1 MTAIVGTINRRGV
14 AFAADSAA
22 THTVSSKHK
31 ITNHANKIFELS
43 RRHPVGVCICGN
55 LDFLGMPWED
65 IFKLFRKEL
74 GKTSC
79 ANLKEYPTMFF
90 EFVKTHIMS
99 HLLEDQTTNLRV
111 IVNGFWQE
119 IIDISSKE
127 LKEASKDTSEENLFC
142 KIQEKLIYF
151 ENIYSP
157 ININKCADFEDYT
170 IEEFT
175 SYAMEIIE
183 DVLKEPLNSHLCP
196 KDFLKQFT
204 QALYNIIVSTVHVYL
219 VNSEIIFWGYGEEDL
234 FPSYFSF
241 IISSA
246 FDGRIKFTNKSA
258 YVVSNIND
266 ACVEPFA
273 QTDVANTVVRGID
286 DDLRKKFY
294 DSYKASI
301 TVFRDEI
308 ISQLDSAGAP
318 EVLKDALLKIDLENY
333 TNLYV
338 QGMDL
343 YIQDNYI
350 AKLVNTVSY
359 LSKEDLADMAESLVR
374 MTYLKRRITSEE
386 ESVGG
391 PVDVAVIT
399 KGDGFVWL
407 KRKHYFSAELNPH
420 YFERT
425 NID

>member
-43 RRHPVGVCICGN
+43 RHNHVGICICGN

-65 IFKLFRKEL
+65 IFKLFRKEI
-74 GKTSC
+74 GETSC
-79 ANLKEYPTMFF
+79 KHLNEYPPLFF
-90 EFVKTHIMS
+90 EFVKTHVMS
-99 HLLEDQTTNLRV
+99 HLVDDQILNLRV
-111 IVNGFWQE
+111 IINGFFE
-119 IIDISSKE
+119 EVIDISRKE
-127 LKEASKDTSEENLFC
+127 LEENGKELLEDDLFR
-142 KIQEKLIYF
+142 KIQDKLEYF
-151 ENIYSP
+151 DNLYSSA
-157 ININKCADFEDYT
+157 NRATEFTDYT
-170 IEEFT
+170 LEKFSDYAKPIVEE
-175 SYAMEIIE
+175 I
-183 DVLKEPLNSHLCP
+183 LKEPLESESCTKN
-196 KDFLKQFT
+196 FLQQFIKS
-204 QALYNIIVSTVHVYL
+204 LYNIIVSTVHVYL
-219 VNSEIIFWGYGEEDL
+219 VNTEIIFWGYGEEDL
-234 FPSYFSF
+234 FPSYYSF
-241 IISSA
+241 VISAA
-246 FDGRIKFTNKSA
+246 FDGRIKYTNKSGYA
-258 YVVSNIND
+258 VSNKDN

-273 QTDVANTVVRGID
+273 QTDVANTVIRGID
-286 DDLRKKFY
+286 DELRKKFY
-294 DSYKASI
+294 ESYKASI
-301 TVFRDEI
+301 TVLRNEI

-318 EVLKDALLKIDLENY
+318 EVLKKALLNIDLENY
-333 TNLYV
+333 TNLYA
-338 QGMDL
+338 QGMDQF
-343 YIQDNYI
+343 IQENYI

-425 NID
+425 KLE

>member
-1 MTAIVGTINRRGV
+1 M
-14 AFAADSAA
+14 
-22 THTVSSKHK
+22 
-31 ITNHANKIFELS
+31 
-43 RRHPVGVCICGN
+43 
-55 LDFLGMPWED
+55 
-65 IFKLFRKEL
+65 
-74 GKTSC
+74 
-79 ANLKEYPTMFF
+79 
-90 EFVKTHIMS
+90 
-99 HLLEDQTTNLRV
+99 
-111 IVNGFWQE
+111 
-119 IIDISSKE
+119 
-127 LKEASKDTSEENLFC
+127 FC

-175 SYAMEIIE
+175 SYATGIIE

-258 YVVSNIND
+258 YVVSNINN

>member
-14 AFAADSAA
+14 AFAADSAT

-43 RRHPVGVCICGN
+43 RRHPVGICICGN

-65 IFKLFRKEL
+65 IFKMFRKKIGE
-74 GKTSC
+74 TSC
-79 ANLKEYPTMFF
+79 KNLSEYPSIFF
-90 EFVKTHIMS
+90 EFVKTHVMS
-99 HLLEDQTTNLRV
+99 HLVDDQITNLRV
-111 IVNGFWQE
+111 IINGFFEE
-119 IIDISSKE
+119 IIDISKKE
-127 LKEASKDTSEENLFC
+127 LEKDGKELSEENLFC
-142 KIQEKLIYF
+142 KMQEKF
-151 ENIYSP
+151 EFFDNLYSS
-157 ININKCADFEDYT
+157 ADRANDYTDYT
-170 IEEFT
+170 IDNF
-175 SYAMEIIE
+175 SDYAESIVKEI
-183 DVLKEPLNSHLCP
+183 LKEPLKSKLCP
-196 KDFLKQFT
+196 KKFLGQFIK
-204 QALYNIIVSTVHVYL
+204 ALYNIIVSTIHVYL
-219 VNSEIIFWGYGEEDL
+219 VNTEIIFWGYGEDDL
-234 FPSYFSF
+234 FPSYYSF
-241 IISSA
+241 VISAA
-246 FDGRIKFTNKSA
+246 FDGRIKYTNKSGYA
-258 YVVSNIND
+258 VSNKDN

-273 QTDVANTVVRGID
+273 QTDVANTVIRGID

-294 DSYKASI
+294 ESYKASI
-301 TVFRDEI
+301 TVLRNEI

-318 EVLKDALLKIDLENY
+318 EVLKKALLNIDLENY
-333 TNLYV
+333 TNLYA

-343 YIQDNYI
+343 YIQENYI

-425 NID
+425 KLD

>member
-43 RRHPVGVCICGN
+43 KHHPVGICICGN

-65 IFKLFRKEL
+65 IFKLFRKKL
-74 GKTSC
+74 RGTSC
-79 ANLKEYPTMFF
+79 ANLKDYPAVFF
-90 EFVKTHIMS
+90 DFVKNHIMS
-99 HLLEDQTTNLRV
+99 HLVDDQIVNVKV
-111 IVNGFWQE
+111 IVEGFFCLFIEISRRELEENGIYISEDSMFNKIQE
-119 IIDISSKE
+119 IINFFDNTYSS
-127 LKEASKDTSEENLFC
+127 AD
-142 KIQEKLIYF
+142 
-151 ENIYSP
+151 
-157 ININKCADFEDYT
+157 KCADFLDYS
-170 IEEFT
+170 IENF
-175 SYAMEIIE
+175 SNYAMPVIKDI
-183 DVLKEPLNSHLCP
+183 LNELLTSKSCP
-196 KDFLKQFT
+196 DDFLQNFT
-204 QALYNIIVSTVHVYL
+204 KSLYCIIVSTVHVYL
-219 VNSEIIFWGYGEEDL
+219 VNTEIIFWGYGEEDL

-241 IISSA
+241 EISAA
-246 FDGRIKFTNKSA
+246 FDGRIKYTNKSE
-258 YVVSNIND
+258 YVVSNINN

-273 QTDVANTVVRGID
+273 QTDVANTVIRGID
-286 DDLRKKFY
+286 DELRNVFY
-294 DSYKASI
+294 SSYNDSI
-301 TVFRDEI
+301 TVLRDEI

-318 EVLKDALLKIDLENY
+318 EALKQALLKIDLDNYTKLYVEGMNQYIQENY
-333 TNLYV
+333 
-338 QGMDL
+338 
-343 YIQDNYI
+343 IK
-350 AKLVNTVSY
+350 KLVNTVSY

-420 YFERT
+420 FFERSKLSQ
-425 NID
+425 I

>member
-1 MTAIVGTINRRGV
+1 M
-14 AFAADSAA
+14 
-22 THTVSSKHK
+22 
-31 ITNHANKIFELS
+31 
-43 RRHPVGVCICGN
+43 
-55 LDFLGMPWED
+55 
-65 IFKLFRKEL
+65 
-74 GKTSC
+74 
-79 ANLKEYPTMFF
+79 
-90 EFVKTHIMS
+90 
-99 HLLEDQTTNLRV
+99 NLRETFRFNFKRLRQRNKLSQKRV
-111 IVNGFWQE
+111 AEMFS
-119 IIDISSKE
+119 ISPQSISKWERGEGYPSIEYLPE
-127 LKEASKDTSEENLFC
+127 LAEVFHC
-142 KIQEKLIYF
+142 
-151 ENIYSP
+151 
-157 ININKCADFEDYT
+157 NINEFFLPLPDEEDDEHFTVFSLLSNLALMEECRDADFEDYT

-175 SYAMEIIE
+175 SYATEIIE

-258 YVVSNIND
+258 YVVSNINN